1 MADST
6 QEKTE
11 QATQTKLEEASGQ
24 GQVPYSKELVA
35 ALLFFVVLLALRFTG
50 EAMAAG
56 FHGLLKRAFS
66 LEDYKRVAADGL
78 GSLVEVNTNAYL
90 DIAMPLLATIF
101 VVAALGGFLQ
111 IGFTIDPKRLQL
123 RWEKLN
129 PISGMKRLVSLRSV
143 FTVGLSMLKML
154 VVGSIVYVT
163 LKDLI
168 PRARN
173 IGDSGID
180 SIVALFTETVFTIGL
195 RVAAVLLFLGLLD
208 LMWQRWRHG
217 KDLMM
222 TKEDVKE
229 DRKRGEGDPRVKG
242 RIRQIQREVARA
254 RMMHDV
260 KNASVVIRNPVH
272 YAVAL
277 KYEPGQDHAP
287 KVLAKGRN
295 LIALR
300 IIDIA
305 QGNGV
310 PIRTDPPLA
319 RQLYRA
325 VKVGRTVPEELF
337 QAVAKVIAWVYSKTK
352 AKGPR
357 TSATSSE
364 AVNE

>member
-1 MADST
+1 MET
-6 QEKTE
+6 T
-11 QATQTKLEEASGQ
+11 
-24 GQVPYSKELVA
+24 
-35 ALLFFVVLLALRFTG
+35 
-50 EAMAAG
+50 
-56 FHGLLKRAFS
+56 

-78 GSLVEVNTNAYL
+78 GSLVEVTTNAYL

-111 IGFTIDPKRLQL
+111 IGFTLNPKRIQI

-180 SIVALFTETVFTIGL
+180 SIVARFTETVFTIGL

-229 DRKRGEGDPRVKG
+229 ERKRGEGDPRVKG

-300 IIDIA
+300 IIDLVGFDDTEGVVHIE
-305 QGNGV
+305 GNTFAVTEERRFLLTTFELDDAATEVQHGEAKKV
-310 PIRTDPPLA
+310 PVDEIYGAIERDAAGLRLVFVA
-319 RQLYRA
+319 RR
-325 VKVGRTVPEELF
+325 
-337 QAVAKVIAWVYSKTK
+337 
-352 AKGPR
+352 
-357 TSATSSE
+357 
-364 AVNE
+364 